1 MKRKSKAERPY
12 RQIILVSINHNILW
26 FEKVTDTIGWVYE
39 GDREKRK
46 DLNDQLD
53 KALDEQYLN
62 DLQDTKDKEQS
73 ILDERIKNLDLYI
86 QALQYRNEE
95 ADRILRD
102 RLIMEMMNLNN
113 MEDVQDAILEDWNKF
128 NEYSEGS
135 FKYYDGIFNEFMD
148 SYRDNVLELDNIQK
162 QFQEVLSS
170 TMSGILGQ
178 NNQNIQMGIN
188 NTGNIYKYTLK

>member
-1 MKRKSKAERPY
+1 M
-12 RQIILVSINHNILW
+12 
-26 FEKVTDTIGWVYE
+26 D
-39 GDREKRK
+39 D
-46 DLNDQLD
+46 
-53 KALDEQYLN
+53 ALGEQYLD
-62 DLQDTKDKEQS
+62 DLQDTKDKEQE

-135 FKYYDGIFNEFMD
+135 FKYYDGGF
-148 SYRDNVLELDNIQK
+148 
-162 QFQEVLSS
+162 LS
-170 TMSGILGQ
+170 
-178 NNQNIQMGIN
+178 
-188 NTGNIYKYTLK
+188 